1 MDLHIKINAMQCI
14 QNPETCFKYVA
25 VLVAECKRNCKF
37 HGSTVSTVHR
47 RKLMAWLKVLGNRP
61 IFAFGAN
68 MVRVVDDYAA
78 TYLHR
83 TIYYIYYIGGS
94 L

>member
-1 MDLHIKINAMQCI
+1 MHSESGDL
-14 QNPETCFKYVA
+14 FKYVA
-25 VLVAECKRNCKF
+25 VLLAECKRNCKF

-47 RKLMAWLKVLGNRP
+47 RKLMTWLKVLGNRP

-68 MVRVVDDYAA
+68 MVHVVDDYAA

-83 TIYYIYYIGGS
+83 TMAVSILAAVYDN

>member
-1 MDLHIKINAMQCI
+1 MHSESGDL
-14 QNPETCFKYVA
+14 FKYVA
-25 VLVAECKRNCKF
+25 VLLAECKRNCKF
-37 HGSTVSTVHR
+37 HGSTLSTVHR
-47 RKLMAWLKVLGNRP
+47 RKLMAGLKVLGNRP